1 MLKSPKDYIK
11 ELESKT
17 YEELL
22 VERDKL
28 IQEMKYFELNS
39 KNIIKNS
46 GNIIPR
52 LEIVYEL
59 SFEHLAVISKLIAR
73 KFNVKN

>member
-1 MLKSPKDYIK
+1 MLKSPRDYIE

-28 IQEMKYFELNS
+28 IQEMKLFELNS

-46 GNIIPR
+46 ENTIPR
-52 LEIVYEL
+52 PEIVYEL
-59 SFEHLAVISKLIAR
+59 SFEYLALLSRLITR
-73 KFNVKN
+73 KFNIKE